1 MNRRSAQ
8 QSLGI
13 ALVAGIAWITI
24 PVFGQTSAKV
34 GPDPNARAI
43 QLNRGA
49 GALWRTLR
57 ELHTRASL
65 IMFTAHPDD
74 EDGGVL
80 TYESR
85 EVGADTNLFT
95 LNRGE
100 GGQNVM
106 SSNFWDQL
114 GIVRTEELLK
124 ADQYY
129 GVHQYWSRAADFGF
143 TKTKEEAMQKWGY
156 DRVLYDS
163 VRVVRMTRPLVVT
176 SVFSGNV
183 SDGHGQHQV
192 AGQMAQEVYNA
203 AADPKMFPDQIR
215 AGLRPWAP
223 LKMYVRT
230 PFATI
235 SSQGVFDYATGHWA
249 PARFHD
255 YIDNTWIDGKPS
267 PTLAIPVGLYGPSLG
282 LSYLQIAREGWG
294 QQKSQN
300 GGYGIP
306 APGPDSSPY
315 RLYASRVSTTP
326 KEAGFFDGIDV
337 SLAGIADYASADQ
350 AGWIRENLTSIN
362 ALVEQAMQNYS
373 IAAPEKIAPVLAHG
387 LIETEWLIQQVQQK
401 PLPED
406 ARYNILHELS
416 VKKVQFN
423 TALTQALGLS
433 IEAVVSNGAEEG
445 RRGHG
450 RGASNTFQSAIPG
463 QTFQV
468 RVHLADQG
476 SDPVT
481 VKDVHLVT
489 TPDKDWKLAALG
501 AVPTSLSADDAE
513 DAAFSV
519 TVPADATIT
528 KPYFTRPNLEQPYY
542 DVSNPAYLNR
552 SWMPYPLAART
563 TVTYRGAEIVL
574 DQVVQTMHAV
584 HGFGPVLEP
593 LLVAPAISVWVS
605 PKAGIVPL
613 ASKSFTIRTRIH
625 SNVEGPATGSVSLK
639 LPDGWRSNPTEAHF
653 ATQQDGGG
661 QNIQFQIFP
670 NKIELKSYR
679 ITATAI
685 YQGQSYSSGS
695 TAVGYTGLRSYPYY
709 RDATYQ
715 TTGVDIHLPTGLTV
729 GYVTGTGDSLAASL
743 QDLGIQTTF
752 LSAQDIATGSLDRFR
767 AIVLG
772 VRAYAVRPELK
783 AFNARLLEY
792 VKNGGT
798 LIVQYNLTELGDTS
812 GPYPFQLGGNP
823 EKVIDENSQVSFLDP
838 NYPALQWP
846 NKVTARDFDGWV
858 EERGHGFM
866 RSWDSHYTA
875 PTETHDPNQDPQKGG
890 LLIAPYGKGF
900 YVYDAYAFYRQLPE
914 GVPGAYRIFANLL
927 SLSSNPGMQKKLSAP
942 AK

>member
-1 MNRRSAQ
+1 MNRRSAK
-8 QSLGI
+8 QSIGI
-13 ALVAGIAWITI
+13 ALVACAAWITI
-24 PVFGQTSAKV
+24 PAFGQTSAKV
-34 GPDPNARAI
+34 EPNPNARAI

-49 GALWRTLR
+49 AALWRTLR

-85 EVGADTNLFT
+85 EVGADTSLFT

-106 SSNFWDQL
+106 SSDFWDQL
-114 GIVRTEELLK
+114 GIVRTEELLA
-124 ADQYY
+124 ADRYY

-192 AGQMAQEVYNA
+192 SGQMAQEVYNA

-249 PARFHD
+249 PARFHN
-255 YIDNTWIDGKPS
+255 YIDNTWIEGKPS
-267 PTLAIPVGLYGPSLG
+267 PTLTIPVGQYDPALG

-315 RLYASRVSTTP
+315 HLYASRVPATS
-326 KEAGFFDGIDV
+326 KETGFFDGIDV
-337 SLAGIADYASADQ
+337 SLAGIADYAPADQ
-350 AGWIRENLTSIN
+350 AGWIRAKLTSIN
-362 ALVEQAMQNYS
+362 ALVEQAIQNYS
-373 IAAPEKIAPVLAHG
+373 IDAPEKIAPLLASG
-387 LIETEWLIQQVQQK
+387 LLQTQALIDAVQQK

-406 ARYNILHELS
+406 ARYNMLHELG
-416 VKKVQFN
+416 VKRVQFN

-433 IEAVVSNGAEEG
+433 MEAVVSNRAAETRMG
-445 RRGHG
+445 YG
-450 RGASNTFQSAIPG
+450 RGISNTFQSAIPG
-463 QTFQV
+463 QTFAV
-468 RVHLADQG
+468 RVHLDDQG
-476 SDPVT
+476 TDPVAL
-481 VKDVHLVT
+481 KDVHLVT
-489 TPDKDWKLAALG
+489 TPDKDWKLSALG
-501 AVPTSLSADDAE
+501 VAPTSLSVGDAE
-513 DAAFSV
+513 DVGFSV
-519 TVPADATIT
+519 TVPADATVT

-552 SWMPYPLAART
+552 SWMPYPLAARAT
-563 TVTYRGAEIVL
+563 FTYRGAEIVL
-574 DQVVQTMHAV
+574 DQVVQTVQTV
-584 HGFGPVLEP
+584 HGSGPVMNP
-593 LLVAPAISVWVS
+593 MLVAPAISVWVS

-613 ASKSFTIRTRIH
+613 TSKSFTIRAQVR
-625 SNVEGPATGSVSLK
+625 SNVEGPASGGVSLK
-639 LPDGWRSNPTEAHF
+639 LPDGWTSDPSEARF
-653 ATQQDGGG
+653 AIQQNGGE
-661 QNIQFQIFP
+661 QNIEFQVVP
-670 NKIELKSYR
+670 KTVEAKPYR
-679 ITATAI
+679 IAVTAT
-685 YQGQSYSSGS
+685 YQGHAYSSGS

-715 TTGVDIHLPTGLTV
+715 TTGVDIHVPAGLTV
-729 GYVTGTGDSLAASL
+729 GYVAGTGDSLAASL
-743 QDLGIQTTF
+743 QDIGIQTTF
-752 LSAQDIATGSLDRFR
+752 LSAQDIATGNLDRFR

-783 AFNARLLEY
+783 TFNARLLQY

-838 NYPALQWP
+838 NYPALTWP
-846 NKVTARDFDGWV
+846 NRITTHDFDGWV

-866 RSWDSHYTA
+866 RAWDPRYTA

-914 GVPGAYRIFANLL
+914 GVPGAYRMFVNLL
-927 SLSSNPGMQKKLSAP
+927 SLSSNPGMQKLSA
-942 AK
+942 AGTN

>member
-1 MNRRSAQ
+1 MNRCSAQ
-8 QSLGI
+8 QSIGV
-13 ALVAGIAWITI
+13 ALLACIAWITI
-24 PVFGQTSAKV
+24 PAFGQTSAKV
-34 GPDPNARAI
+34 EPDPNARAI

-49 GALWRTLR
+49 AALSRTLR

-85 EVGADTNLFT
+85 DVGADTSLLT

-100 GGQNVM
+100 GGQNLM
-106 SSNFWDQL
+106 SSDFWDQL
-114 GIVRTEELLK
+114 GILRTEELLK
-124 ADQYY
+124 ADRYY

-192 AGQMAQEVYNA
+192 SGQMAQEVYNA

-249 PARFHD
+249 PARFHN
-255 YIDNTWIDGKPS
+255 YINNTWIEGKPS
-267 PTLAIPVGLYGPSLG
+267 PTLAISVGQYDPSLG
-282 LSYLQIAREGWG
+282 LSYSQIASEGWG

-315 RLYASRVSTTP
+315 RLYASRVP
-326 KEAGFFDGIDV
+326 AKEKENGFFDGIDT
-337 SLAGIADYASADQ
+337 SLSGIADYAPADQ
-350 AGWIRENLTSIN
+350 ASWIREKLTSIN

-373 IAAPEKIAPVLAHG
+373 VDAPEKIAPLLARA
-387 LIETEWLIQQVQQK
+387 LVETQALIQQVQQK

-406 ARYNILHELS
+406 ARYNMLHELN
-416 VKKVQFN
+416 VKRVQFN

-445 RRGHG
+445 RRRYG
-450 RGASNTFQSAIPG
+450 RGSSNTFQSAIPG

-476 SDPVT
+476 TDPVA

-489 TPDKDWKLAALG
+489 TPDKDWKLS
-501 AVPTSLSADDAE
+501 AVGSLPTSVSADDTQ
-513 DAAFSV
+513 DATFSV

-528 KPYFTRPNLEQPYY
+528 QPSFTRPNLEQPYY
-542 DVSNPAYLNR
+542 DVSNPEYLNR
-552 SWMPYPLAART
+552 SWMPYPLAVRAT
-563 TVTYRGAEIVL
+563 FNYRGAEVVL
-574 DQVVQTMHAV
+574 DQVVQTVHSV
-584 HGFGPVLEP
+584 HGYGPVLDP

-613 ASKSFTIRTRIH
+613 TSKSLAIRVQVR
-625 SNVEGPATGSVSLK
+625 SDVEGPAAGSLSLK
-639 LPDGWRSNPTEAHF
+639 LPSGWTSSPTEAHF
-653 ATQQDGGG
+653 TTQQNGGE
-661 QNIQFQIFP
+661 QNIEFEVAP
-670 NKIELKSYR
+670 KKVKAKPYR
-679 ITATAI
+679 IIATAT
-685 YQGQSYSSGS
+685 YQGHTYSSGS

-709 RDATYQ
+709 RDATYR
-715 TTGVDIHLPTGLTV
+715 TTGVDIHLSPGLTV
-729 GYVTGTGDSLAASL
+729 GYVAGTGDSLAASL
-743 QDLGIQTTF
+743 QDLGIQITS
-752 LSAQDIATGSLDRFR
+752 LSAQDIATGDLDHFR

-783 AFNARLLEY
+783 TYNARLLDY
-792 VKNGGT
+792 VKDGGT
-798 LIVQYNLTELGDTS
+798 LIVQYNLTELGNNS

-823 EKVIDENSQVSFLDP
+823 EKVIDETSQVSFLDP
-838 NYPALQWP
+838 DDPALTWP
-846 NKVTARDFDGWV
+846 NKITTQDFDGWV

-866 RSWDSHYTA
+866 RSWDPHYTA
-875 PTETHDPNQDPQKGG
+875 PTETHDPNQEPQKGG
-890 LLIAPYGKGF
+890 LLIAPYGNGF

-914 GVPGAYRIFANLL
+914 GVPGAYRIFVNLL
-927 SLSSNPGMQKKLSAP
+927 SLSSNPGMQKISTSA

>member
-1 MNRRSAQ
+1 MNRCSAQ
-8 QSLGI
+8 QSVGV
-13 ALVAGIAWITI
+13 ALLACMAWITI
-24 PVFGQTSAKV
+24 PAFSQTSGKV
-34 GPDPNARAI
+34 EPDPNARAI

-49 GALWRTLR
+49 AALARTLR

-85 EVGADTNLFT
+85 DVGADTSLFT

-106 SSNFWDQL
+106 SSDFWDQL
-114 GIVRTEELLK
+114 GVLRTEELLK
-124 ADQYY
+124 ADRYY

-249 PARFHD
+249 PARFHN
-255 YIDNTWIDGKPS
+255 YINNTWIEGKPT
-267 PTLAIPVGLYGPSLG
+267 PTLSIPVGQYDPAAG
-282 LSYLQIAREGWG
+282 LSYSQIATEGWG

-306 APGPDSSPY
+306 APGPDASPY
-315 RLYASRVSTTP
+315 RLYASRVSTKDEKT
-326 KEAGFFDGIDV
+326 GFFDGIDT
-337 SLAGIADYASADQ
+337 SLAGIADYAPTDQ
-350 AGWIRENLTSIN
+350 AGWIRAKLTSIN
-362 ALVEQAMQNYS
+362 ALVEQAIQNYS
-373 IAAPEKIAPVLAHG
+373 IGAPEKIAPVLARG
-387 LIETEWLIQQVQQK
+387 LVETEALMKQIQQK

-406 ARYNILHELS
+406 ARYNMLHELG

-423 TALTQALGLS
+423 TALCQSLGLS
-433 IEAVVSNGAEEG
+433 LEAVVSNGDGA
-445 RRGHG
+445 G
-450 RGASNTFQSAIPG
+450 RGRFGRGSSNTFQSAIPG
-463 QTFQV
+463 QSFQV
-468 RVHLADQG
+468 SVHLADQG
-476 SDPVT
+476 TDPVT
-481 VKDVHLVT
+481 VKDVHLAT
-489 TPDKDWKLAALG
+489 TPDKDWKLASLG
-501 AVPTSLSADDAE
+501 NMPASVNADDIE
-513 DAAFSV
+513 DAKFSV
-519 TVPADATIT
+519 TVPDDATIT
-528 KPYFTRPNLEQPYY
+528 KPYFTRPSLEQPYY
-542 DVSNPAYLNR
+542 DVANPEYLNR
-552 SWMPYPLAART
+552 SWMPYPLAARAT
-563 TVTYRGAEIVL
+563 FAYQGAQIIL
-574 DQVVQTMHAV
+574 DQVVQTVHSV
-584 HGFGPVLEP
+584 HGYGPVLDP
-593 LLVAPAISVWVS
+593 MLVAPAISVWVS

-613 ASKSFTIRTRIH
+613 TRKSFTIHVQIR
-625 SNVEGPATGSVSLK
+625 SDVEGPAAGSVSLN
-639 LPDGWRSNPTEAHF
+639 LPKGWTSNPANAPF
-653 ATQQDGGG
+653 VTQQDGGQ
-661 QNIQFQIFP
+661 QNIEFDVVP
-670 NKIELKSYR
+670 NNIQAKPYR
-679 ITATAI
+679 ITATAS
-685 YQGQSYSSGS
+685 YQGHTYTSGS
-695 TAVGYTGLRSYPYY
+695 ISVGYPGLRSYPYY
-709 RDATYQ
+709 RDATYR
-715 TTGVDIHLPTGLTV
+715 TTGVDIHIPSGLTV
-729 GYVTGTGDSLAASL
+729 GYVAGTGDSLAGSL
-743 QDLGIQTTF
+743 QQLGIQTTF
-752 LSAQDIATGSLDRFR
+752 LSAQDIATGDLNHFR

-783 AFNARLLEY
+783 TFNARLLDY
-792 VKNGGT
+792 VKDGGT
-798 LIVQYNLTELGDTS
+798 LIVQYNLTELSDTS

-823 EKVIDENSQVSFLDP
+823 EKVIDENSHVTFLDP
-838 NYPALQWP
+838 NYPALTWP
-846 NKVTARDFDGWV
+846 NKITEQDFNGWV

-866 RSWDSHYTA
+866 RSWDSHYVA
-875 PTETHDPNQDPQKGG
+875 PTETHDPNQDSQKGG

-914 GVPGAYRIFANLL
+914 GVPGAYRIFVNLL
-927 SLSSNPGMQKKLSAP
+927 SLSSNPGMQKLP
-942 AK
+942 ATAAK

>member
-1 MNRRSAQ
+1 MNRYSAKRSI
-8 QSLGI
+8 GV
-13 ALVAGIAWITI
+13 ALLACTAWITI
-24 PVFGQTSAKV
+24 PVFSQASAEV
-34 GPDPNARAI
+34 QPDPNARAI

-49 GALWRTLR
+49 AALSRTLR

-85 EVGADTNLFT
+85 DIGADTSLFT

-106 SSNFWDQL
+106 SSDFWDQL
-114 GIVRTEELLK
+114 GVLRTEELLK
-124 ADQYY
+124 ADRYY

-143 TKTKEEAMQKWGY
+143 TKTKEEAIQKWGY

-235 SSQGVFDYATGHWA
+235 SSKGVFDYATGHWA
-249 PARFHD
+249 PARFRD
-255 YIDNTWIDGKPS
+255 YINNTWIAGKPT
-267 PTLAIPVGLYGPSLG
+267 PTLSIPVGQYDPAVG
-282 LSYLQIAREGWG
+282 LSYSQIATEGWG

-306 APGPDSSPY
+306 SPGPDASPY
-315 RLYASRVSTTP
+315 RLYASRVP
-326 KEAGFFDGIDV
+326 AKDKDADFFDGIDT
-337 SLAGIADYASADQ
+337 SLAGIADYAPADQ
-350 AGWIRENLTSIN
+350 AAWIRAKLNSIN
-362 ALVEQAMQNYS
+362 ALVEQATQNYS
-373 IAAPEKIAPVLAHG
+373 INAPEKIAPLLARG
-387 LIETEWLIQQVQQK
+387 LVETEALMKQIQQK
-401 PLPED
+401 SLPED
-406 ARYNILHELS
+406 ARYNMLHELG

-433 IEAVVSNGAEEG
+433 IEAVVSSGDG
-445 RRGHG
+445 SRRGHHG
-450 RGASNTFQSAIPG
+450 RGSLNTFQFAIPG
-463 QTFQV
+463 QSFQV
-468 RVHLADQG
+468 SVRLADQG
-476 SDPVT
+476 TDPVT
-481 VKDVHLVT
+481 VKDVHLVA
-489 TPDKDWKLAALG
+489 TPGKDWKLEWLPPAPIS
-501 AVPTSLSADDAE
+501 VNADDTAE
-513 DAAFSV
+513 AKFSV
-519 TVPADATIT
+519 TAPSDAAIT

-542 DVSNPAYLNR
+542 DVSNPEYLNR
-552 SWMPYPLAART
+552 SWMPYPLAARAT
-563 TVTYRGAEIVL
+563 FDYHGANIVL
-574 DQVVQTMHAV
+574 DQVVQAV
-584 HGFGPVLEP
+584 HSVHGYGPVLDP
-593 LLVAPAISVWVS
+593 MLVAPAISVWVS

-613 ASKSFTIRTRIH
+613 TSKSFAIH
-625 SNVEGPATGSVSLK
+625 VEVRSNVEGPAAGSVSLK
-639 LPDGWRSNPTEAHF
+639 LPDGWRSNPANAQF
-653 ATQQDGGG
+653 STQQSGG
-661 QNIQFQIFP
+661 QQNIEFEVIP
-670 NKIELKSYR
+670 EKIESKPYR
-679 ITATAI
+679 ITAAAS
-685 YQGQSYSSGS
+685 YQGHTYTSGS
-695 TAVGYTGLRSYPYY
+695 IEIGYPGLRSYPYY
-709 RDATYQ
+709 RDAIYQ
-715 TTGVDIHLPTGLTV
+715 TTGVDIHIPSGLAV
-729 GYVTGTGDSLAASL
+729 GYVAGTGDSLAASL
-743 QDLGIQTTF
+743 QQLGIQTTF
-752 LSAQDIATGSLDRFR
+752 LSPQDIATGDLSRFR

-783 AFNARLLEY
+783 TFGTRLLDY

-798 LIVQYNLTELGDTS
+798 LIVQYNLTELSGTF

-823 EKVIDENSQVSFLDP
+823 EKVIDENSHVTFLDS
-838 NYPALQWP
+838 NYPALNWP
-846 NKVTARDFDGWV
+846 NKITEQDFNGWV

-866 RSWDSHYTA
+866 RSWDSHYFA
-875 PTETHDPNQDPQKGG
+875 PTETHDPEQEPQKGG

-914 GVPGAYRIFANLL
+914 GVPGAYRIFVNLL
-927 SLSSNPGMQKKLSAP
+927 SLSSNPGMQKLSGTA